1 MDDSLFIVSPTKP
14 GTYSYMKLVTTDTK
28 DVVTLNRRKADRRG
42 IHQRVTPERRKGEQ
56 RRRDVTADLQRYG
69 WALVRR

>member
-28 DVVTLNRRKADRRG
+28 DVVTLDRRKAERRG
-42 IHQRVTPERRKGEQ
+42 IHQRVTPERRKGE
-56 RRRDVTADLQRYG
+56 RRRG
-69 WALVRR
+69 EVRAEVLR